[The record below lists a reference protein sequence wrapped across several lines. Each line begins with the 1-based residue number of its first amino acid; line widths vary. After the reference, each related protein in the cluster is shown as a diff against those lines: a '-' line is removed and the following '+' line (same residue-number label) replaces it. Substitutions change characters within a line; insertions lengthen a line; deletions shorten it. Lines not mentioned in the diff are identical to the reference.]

1 MTSGERTRVAFFTT
15 DDLLGHSGIDRY
27 ASDLLCELA
36 KRDDLEVVPVAS
48 APAAAWLREGI
59 PETADPIVTTA
70 GRGPLRSLEERYAL
84 GGKLAR
90 AGVDVV
96 HGTKHILPRRA
107 HCPMVLTVHD
117 LFPLTRR
124 REYRASKRL
133 FLPAVYRRSLAQADR
148 MIVMTETN
156 RRQLVDRGLAD
167 DSKVDVV
174 PAAPSSALTGAK
186 PKALKVL
193 ENRPFALCVGD
204 LSPRKNV
211 ELLLRIW
218 PGVHRETG
226 ITLVLVGPDRTRD
239 QAVRDRFAA
248 LEASGVAVRTGGV
261 SDANLRW
268 CYEHAR
274 VVLIP
279 SLEAMHFGAPIVTSR
294 DPALVEVSGDSALH
308 LDSSDDEAWERAI
321 VALAS
326 KPAERAG
333 TPPEMTWATVAEM
346 TAGVYHRVARG
357 GR

>member
-1 MTSGERTRVAFFTT
+1 M
-15 DDLLGHSGIDRY
+15 
-27 ASDLLCELA
+27 
-36 KRDDLEVVPVAS
+36 
-48 APAAAWLREGI
+48 
-59 PETADPIVTTA
+59 
-70 GRGPLRSLEERYAL
+70 
-84 GGKLAR
+84 
-90 AGVDVV
+90 
-96 HGTKHILPRRA
+96 
-107 HCPMVLTVHD
+107 
-117 LFPLTRR
+117 
-124 REYRASKRL
+124 
-133 FLPAVYRRSLAQADR
+133 
-148 MIVMTETN
+148 
-156 RRQLVDRGLAD
+156 
-167 DSKVDVV
+167 
-174 PAAPSSALTGAK
+174 
-186 PKALKVL
+186 
-193 ENRPFALCVGD
+193 
-204 LSPRKNV
+204 
-211 ELLLRIW
+211 
-218 PGVHRETG
+218 HRETG

-279 SLEAMHFGAPIVTSR
+279 SLEEGCGFPAIEAMHFGAPIVTSR